1 MFPQFRFE
9 LRTEVVINAPASVV
23 WSVVAD
29 VESYPEWNPFL
40 RSVETIPP
48 SPVLAPG
55 KDVTI
60 TFTSGDRRTERRSR
74 AKLVRFVRDR
84 EMAWRGGLLGS
95 SHLLEGEHAMELL
108 AAAGSDRDGVST
120 RFVHR
125 ESFSG
130 ALVPFVRRR
139 LDTVTRA
146 NFETT
151 NVALK
156 KRAEATMLERGRA
169 LSS

>member
-1 MFPQFRFE
+1 MILKISSGKSPKHQHQNYQNPRLYDMFCFAQVQ
-9 LRTEVVINAPASVV
+9 TEPHHARAARILAESPAQ
-23 WSVVAD
+23 AA
-29 VESYPEWNPFL
+29 
-40 RSVETIPP
+40 RI
-48 SPVLAPG
+48 LARGPACA
-55 KDVTI
+55 
-60 TFTSGDRRTERRSR
+60 
-74 AKLVRFVRDR
+74 AKRWWQV
-84 EMAWRGGLLGS
+84 
-95 SHLLEGEHAMELL
+95 
-108 AAAGSDRDGVST
+108 SDRAGVST

-151 NVALK
+151 DVALK